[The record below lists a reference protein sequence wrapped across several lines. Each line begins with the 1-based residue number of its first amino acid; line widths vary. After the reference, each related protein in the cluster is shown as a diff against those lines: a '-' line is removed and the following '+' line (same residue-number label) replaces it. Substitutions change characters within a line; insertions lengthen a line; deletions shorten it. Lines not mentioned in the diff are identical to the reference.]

1 MPASI
6 PAPATAPS
14 PRTASAARAPST
26 TRDLSHPL
34 PSGMRDFL
42 PPDARRL
49 SELAR
54 RLLSSFE
61 LFGYELVTLPVFEYE
76 SVLERG
82 LGSLEPEEVLRFVEP
97 ETGEVVA
104 LRPDMTPQLARVV
117 ATRLS
122 QATPPIR
129 LSYQG
134 SVLRR
139 RRERARRHRQIF
151 QAGIELIGLDGP
163 SGDLEALEVACS
175 AARAVGLSDFVLDL
189 GHARIA
195 FALLEGVE
203 PVRQRAA
210 VEALHLKD
218 RAELQ
223 RAAASAGLSQR
234 ERDAL
239 SELGE
244 LHGGRDVLKAATRLL
259 AGTRAEAG
267 LEELSRVLHQVE
279 QRELASSVVVDLGE
293 TRNFAYYTG
302 TTFQLHAYGPGVPI
316 ASGGRYDGLLGG
328 FGRPLPA
335 FGFAFGLDDLVWALG
350 DAALNASPPRL
361 LLTGAAAGLAAG
373 LRAQGV
379 RCAIGPE
386 QDPLAYA
393 ELWRYTHV
401 VSAIASEA
409 VVTSVPGQEEL
420 RAPLDAA
427 SVARVLIK

>member
-1 MPASI
+1 
-6 PAPATAPS
+6 
-14 PRTASAARAPST
+14 
-26 TRDLSHPL
+26 
-34 PSGMRDFL
+34 MRDFL

-49 SELAR
+49 GELAR
-54 RLLSSFE
+54 RLLASFE
-61 LFGYELVTLPVFEYE
+61 LYGYELVTLPVFEYE

-117 ATRLS
+117 ATRLA
-122 QATPPIR
+122 QAAPPIR

-151 QAGIELIGLDGP
+151 QAGIELIGLQGP
-163 SGDLEALEVACS
+163 EGDLEALDVACA
-175 AARAVGLSDFVLDL
+175 AARAVGLNDFVLDL

-218 RAELQ
+218 KSELS
-223 RAAASAGLSQR
+223 RAAAAAGLPQK
-234 ERDAL
+234 EQAAL
-239 SELGE
+239 AALGE
-244 LHGGRDVLKAATRLL
+244 LHGGPEILKSARSVL
-259 AGTRAEAG
+259 AGTRAAPA
-267 LEELSRVLHQVE
+267 LEELSRVVLDVE
-279 QRELASSVVVDLGE
+279 RRALAPSLVVDLGE

-302 TTFQLHAYGPGVPI
+302 TTFQLHAHGPGVPV
-316 ASGGRYDGLLGG
+316 ASGGRYDGLLEG

-350 DAALNASPPRL
+350 DALGTENPPRL
-361 LLTGAAAGLAAG
+361 LLTGAATALASS
-373 LRAQGV
+373 LRERGV
-379 RCAIGPE
+379 RCALGPE

-393 ELWRYTHV
+393 KAWRYTHW
-401 VSAIASEA
+401 VSATANEA
-409 VVTSVPGQEEL
+409 VVTSVTDLVEQ

-427 SVARVLIK
+427 ALARVLAG

>member
-6 PAPATAPS
+6 PAPATAS
-14 PRTASAARAPST
+14 AQRALAASASEA
-26 TRDLSHPL
+26 SHPL
-34 PSGMRDFL
+34 PAGMRDFL

-49 SELAR
+49 GDLAR
-54 RLLSSFE
+54 RLLGSFE

-76 SVLERG
+76 DVLVRG
-82 LGSLEPEEVLRFVEP
+82 LGALAPEEVLRFVEP

-117 ATRLS
+117 STRLA
-122 QATPPIR
+122 QATPPFR

-151 QAGIELIGLDGP
+151 QAGIELIGPDGP
-163 SGDLEALEVACS
+163 TGDLEALDVACS
-175 AARAVGLSDFVLDL
+175 AARAVGLNDFVLDL
-189 GHARIA
+189 GHADIA
-195 FALLEGVE
+195 FALLDGVE
-203 PVRQRAA
+203 PTRQRAA

-218 RAELQ
+218 RSELE
-223 RAAASAGLSQR
+223 RAAAAASLGAR
-234 ERDAL
+234 ERAALGAL
-239 SELGE
+239 SEL
-244 LHGGRDVLKAATRLL
+244 HGGSEVLKAARTSL

-267 LEELSRVLHQVE
+267 LAELTRLVAEVE
-279 QRELASSVVVDLGE
+279 QRGLAPSLVVDLGE

-302 TTFQLHAYGPGVPI
+302 TTFQLHAHGPGVPI

-350 DAALNASPPRL
+350 DVSSGDEPPRL
-361 LLTGAAAGLAAG
+361 LLTGTAAGLAST
-373 LRAQGV
+373 LRASGIC
-379 RCAIGPE
+379 CAIGPE

-393 ELWRYTHV
+393 RVWRYTHW
-401 VSAIASEA
+401 VSATANEA
-409 VVTSVPGQEEL
+409 VVTSVPDLVEQ
-420 RAPLDAA
+420 RAPFDAA
-427 SVARVLIK
+427 AVARVVVR

>member
-1 MPASI
+1 
-6 PAPATAPS
+6 
-14 PRTASAARAPST
+14 
-26 TRDLSHPL
+26 
-34 PSGMRDFL
+34 MRDFL

-49 SELAR
+49 SDLAR
-54 RLLSSFE
+54 QLLGSFE
-61 LFGYELVTLPVFEYE
+61 LYGYELVTLPVFEYE

-82 LGSLEPEEVLRFVEP
+82 LGALEPEEVLRFVEP

-117 ATRLS
+117 STRLS
-122 QATPPIR
+122 QSPPPIR

-151 QAGIELIGLDGP
+151 QAGIELIGLEGP
-163 SGDLEALEVACS
+163 AGDLEALEVACA
-175 AARAVGLSDFVLDL
+175 AARSVGLDDFVLDL
-189 GHARIA
+189 GHASIA

-203 PVRQRAA
+203 PTRQRAA

-218 RAELQ
+218 RAELE
-223 RAAASAGLSQR
+223 RAAASAGLGQR
-234 ERDAL
+234 EQAAL
-239 SELGE
+239 GALGE
-244 LHGGRDVLKAATRLL
+244 LHGGREIFREARRVLG
-259 AGTRAEAG
+259 GTRAEAG
-267 LEELSRVLHQVE
+267 LEELSRVLDEVE
-279 QRELASSVVVDLGE
+279 RRGLAPSVVVDLGE

-302 TTFQLHAYGPGVPI
+302 TTFQLHAHGPGVPI

-350 DAALNASPPRL
+350 REGAASLLPRV
-361 LLTGAAAGLAAG
+361 LLTGGATVLAGA
-373 LRAQGV
+373 LRQRGI
-379 RCAIGPE
+379 RCAGGPE

-393 ELWRYTHV
+393 RVWRYTHW
-401 VSAIASEA
+401 VSTTAGQA
-409 VVTSVPGQEEL
+409 VVISVSDMAEQ

-427 SVARVLIK
+427 TVAGVLVG

>member
-1 MPASI
+1 M
-6 PAPATAPS
+6 
-14 PRTASAARAPST
+14 
-26 TRDLSHPL
+26 HPL

-49 SELAR
+49 GDLAR
-54 RLLSSFE
+54 KLLGSFE
-61 LFGYELVTLPVFEYE
+61 LYGYELVTLPVFEYE

-82 LGSLEPEEVLRFVEP
+82 LGALEPEEVLRFVEP

-117 ATRLS
+117 STRLA
-122 QATPPIR
+122 QAPVPIR

-151 QAGIELIGLDGP
+151 QAGIELIGRDGP
-163 SGDLEALEVACS
+163 AGDLEAIEVAC
-175 AARAVGLSDFVLDL
+175 AGARSVGLTDFVLDL
-189 GHARIA
+189 GHASIA

-218 RAELQ
+218 RAELA
-223 RAAASAGLSQR
+223 RAASAAGLGQR
-234 ERDAL
+234 EQAAL
-239 SELGE
+239 GALGE
-244 LHGGRDVLKAATRLL
+244 LHGGREIFAEARRVLS
-259 AGTRAEAG
+259 GTRAAAG
-267 LEELSRVLHQVE
+267 LEELSGVLEQVE
-279 QRELASSVVVDLGE
+279 QRGLAPSVVVDLGE

-302 TTFQLHAYGPGVPI
+302 TTFQLHAHGPGVPI

-328 FGRPLPA
+328 FGRALPA

-350 DAALNASPPRL
+350 DVAAAAEDPRL
-361 LLTGAAAGLAAG
+361 LLTGAAVALAEG
-373 LRAQGV
+373 LRGRGV
-379 RCAIGPE
+379 RCAVGPD

-393 ELWRYTHV
+393 KVWRYTHW
-401 VSAIASEA
+401 VSATAGQA
-409 VVTSVPGQEEL
+409 VVTSVSDMAEQ

-427 SVARVLIK
+427 AVAGVLVG

>member
-1 MPASI
+1 
-6 PAPATAPS
+6 
-14 PRTASAARAPST
+14 
-26 TRDLSHPL
+26 
-34 PSGMRDFL
+34 MRDFL

-49 SELAR
+49 AELAR
-54 RLLSSFE
+54 HLLGRFE

-82 LGSLEPEEVLRFVEP
+82 LGALDPDEVLRFVEP

-122 QATPPIR
+122 QALPPIR

-175 AARAVGLSDFVLDL
+175 AARAVGLDEFVLDL

-203 PVRQRAA
+203 PVRQRVA

-218 RAELQ
+218 RVELE
-223 RAAASAGLSQR
+223 RAAAAAGLSRR
-234 ERDAL
+234 EQDAL
-239 SELGE
+239 GALSE
-244 LHGGRDVLKAATRLL
+244 LHGGREILKTATSVL
-259 AGTRAEAG
+259 AGTRAQAG
-267 LEELSRVLHQVE
+267 LEELSRVVLAVE
-279 QRELASSVVVDLGE
+279 QRGLAPTVVVDLGE

-302 TTFQLHAYGPGVPI
+302 TTFQLHAHGPGVPV
-316 ASGGRYDGLLGG
+316 ASGGRYDGLLEG

-350 DAALNASPPRL
+350 SAAQTETRPRL
-361 LLTGAAAGLAAG
+361 LVTGAASGLAAALRDQG
-373 LRAQGV
+373 LPCV
-379 RCAIGPE
+379 VGPE

-393 ELWRYTHV
+393 KAWRYTHW
-401 VSAIASEA
+401 VSATASEA
-409 VVTSVPGQEEL
+409 VVTSVSDLVEQ

-427 SVARVLIK
+427 SVARVLVTP

>member
-1 MPASI
+1 
-6 PAPATAPS
+6 
-14 PRTASAARAPST
+14 
-26 TRDLSHPL
+26 
-34 PSGMRDFL
+34 MRDFL

-49 SELAR
+49 SDLAR
-54 RLLSSFE
+54 RLLGSFE

-82 LGSLEPEEVLRFVEP
+82 LGALEPEEVLRFVEP

-117 ATRLS
+117 STRLA
-122 QATPPIR
+122 QAEPPIR

-151 QAGIELIGLDGP
+151 QAGIELIGRDGP
-163 SGDLEALEVACS
+163 DGDLEALEVACAS
-175 AARAVGLSDFVLDL
+175 ARAVGLDDFVLDL
-189 GHARIA
+189 GHASIA

-218 RAELQ
+218 RAELG
-223 RAAASAGLSQR
+223 RAAAAAGLGQR
-234 ERDAL
+234 EQAAL
-239 SELGE
+239 GALGE
-244 LHGGRDVLKAATRLL
+244 LHGGREILKHAHSVLG
-259 AGTRAEAG
+259 GTRAEQG
-267 LEELSRVLHQVE
+267 LHELSRVLDEVE
-279 QRELASSVVVDLGE
+279 RRGLAPSVVVDLGE

-302 TTFQLHAYGPGVPI
+302 TTFQLHAHGPGVPI

-350 DAALNASPPRL
+350 TEEAAARPPRL
-361 LLTGAAAGLAAG
+361 LLTGGASALAGA
-373 LRAQGV
+373 LRQ
-379 RCAIGPE
+379 RSICCAVGPE

-393 ELWRYTHV
+393 KVWRYTHW
-401 VSAIASEA
+401 VSATAGQA
-409 VVTSVPGQEEL
+409 VVTSVSDRVEQ

-427 SVARVLIK
+427 AVAAALVG

>member
-1 MPASI
+1 
-6 PAPATAPS
+6 
-14 PRTASAARAPST
+14 
-26 TRDLSHPL
+26 
-34 PSGMRDFL
+34 MRDFL
-42 PPDARRL
+42 PPDARGL

-54 RLLSSFE
+54 RLLGSFE

-82 LGSLEPEEVLRFVEP
+82 LGALDPDEVLRFVEP

-122 QATPPIR
+122 QAVPPIR

-163 SGDLEALEVACS
+163 SGDLEALDVACS
-175 AARAVGLSDFVLDL
+175 AARAVGLDDFVLDL

-203 PVRQRAA
+203 STRQRAA

-218 RAELQ
+218 QVELR
-223 RAAASAGLSQR
+223 RAAASAGLGIPEQ
-234 ERDAL
+234 DAL
-239 SELGE
+239 VGLSE
-244 LHGGRDVLKAATRLL
+244 LHGGKEILKAARGLL
-259 AGTRAEAG
+259 TGTRAEPG
-267 LEELSRVLHQVE
+267 LDELARVLLEVE
-279 QRELASSVVVDLGE
+279 RRGFAPSVVVDLGE

-302 TTFQLHAYGPGVPI
+302 TTFQLHAHGPGVPI
-316 ASGGRYDGLLGG
+316 ASGGRYDGLLEG

-350 DAALNASPPRL
+350 SGVRTAATPRL
-361 LLTGAAAGLAAG
+361 LLTGGATALAGA
-373 LRAQGV
+373 LRALGV
-379 RCAIGPE
+379 CCAVGPE

-393 ELWRYTHV
+393 QAWRYTHW
-401 VSAIASEA
+401 VSATASEA
-409 VVTSVPGQEEL
+409 VVTSANDLVER

-427 SVARVLIK
+427 SVARVLVKAKP

>member
-1 MPASI
+1 
-6 PAPATAPS
+6 
-14 PRTASAARAPST
+14 
-26 TRDLSHPL
+26 
-34 PSGMRDFL
+34 MRDFL

-54 RLLSSFE
+54 RLLASFE

-82 LGSLEPEEVLRFVEP
+82 LGALEPEEVLRFVEP

-122 QATPPIR
+122 QATPPFR

-151 QAGIELIGLDGP
+151 QAGIELIGLSGP

-218 RAELQ
+218 RAELA

-234 ERDAL
+234 DQQAL
-239 SELGE
+239 AALAE
-244 LHGGRDVLKAATRLL
+244 LHGGREVLKAASSALS
-259 AGTRAEAG
+259 GTRAEVG
-267 LEELSRVLHQVE
+267 LEELSRVVLQAE
-279 QRELASSVVVDLGE
+279 QRQLAPSVVVDLGE

-302 TTFQLHAYGPGVPI
+302 TTFQLHAHGPGVPV

-350 DAALNASPPRL
+350 DVAPAENPPRV
-361 LLTGAAAGLAAG
+361 LLTAGASGLASG
-373 LRAQGV
+373 LRAAGV
-379 RCAIGPE
+379 RCALGPD

-393 ELWRYTHV
+393 KLWRYTHW
-401 VSAIASEA
+401 VSAAAGQA
-409 VVTSVPGQEEL
+409 VVTSVTDQVEQ

-427 SVARVLIK
+427 SVARALAG

>member
-6 PAPATAPS
+6 PAPATLS
-14 PRTASAARAPST
+14 STRTGSS
-26 TRDLSHPL
+26 DSSHPL

-49 SELAR
+49 GELAR
-54 RLLSSFE
+54 RLLGTFE
-61 LFGYELVTLPVFEYE
+61 LYGYELVTLPVFEYE
-76 SVLERG
+76 SVLEKG
-82 LGSLEPEEVLRFVEP
+82 LGALDADEVLRFVEP

-117 ATRLS
+117 CTRLS
-122 QATPPIR
+122 HAAPPIR

-163 SGDLEALEVACS
+163 SGDLEALEVACA
-175 AARAVGLSDFVLDL
+175 AARSVGLEDFVLDL
-189 GHARIA
+189 GHASIA
-195 FALLEGVE
+195 FALLDGVE

-218 RAELQ
+218 RAELE
-223 RAAASAGLSQR
+223 RAARAAGLPSR
-234 ERDAL
+234 EQAALAAL
-239 SELGE
+239 SE
-244 LHGGRDVLKAATRLL
+244 LHGGREILQAAAGVLR
-259 AGTRAEAG
+259 GTRAEAG
-267 LEELSRVLHQVE
+267 LEELSRVVLQVE
-279 QRELASSVVVDLGE
+279 ERGLAPSLVVDLGE

-302 TTFQLHAYGPGVPI
+302 TTFQLHAHGPGVPL

-328 FGRPLPA
+328 FGRALPA

-350 DAALNASPPRL
+350 SPTLAEGPPRVL
-361 LLTGAAAGLAAG
+361 LAPAAAHLAPG
-373 LRAQGV
+373 LRRSGV
-379 RCAIGPE
+379 RCAVAPE

-393 ELWRYTHV
+393 KVWRYTHW
-401 VSAIASEA
+401 VSATANEA
-409 VVTSVPGQEEL
+409 VVTSVPDLVEQ

-427 SVARVLIK
+427 LLARVLVPGT

>member
-1 MPASI
+1 
-6 PAPATAPS
+6 
-14 PRTASAARAPST
+14 
-26 TRDLSHPL
+26 
-34 PSGMRDFL
+34 MRDFL

-49 SELAR
+49 GELAR
-54 RLLSSFE
+54 GLLGTFE
-61 LFGYELVTLPVFEYE
+61 LYGYELVTLPVFEYE

-82 LGSLEPEEVLRFVEP
+82 LGALEPEEVLRFVEP

-117 ATRLS
+117 STRL
-122 QATPPIR
+122 ADKAPPIR

-151 QAGIELIGLDGP
+151 QAGIELIGLHGP
-163 SGDLEALEVACS
+163 SGDLEALEVACA
-175 AARAVGLSDFVLDL
+175 AARGVGLEDFVLDL
-189 GHARIA
+189 GHASIP

-203 PVRQRAA
+203 PMRQRAA

-218 RAELQ
+218 HVELR
-223 RAAASAGLSQR
+223 RAAAAAGLSAPEQR
-234 ERDAL
+234 ALAAL
-239 SELGE
+239 SE
-244 LHGGRDVLKAATRLL
+244 LHGGREILTEAAKLL
-259 AGTRAEAG
+259 SGTRAEAG
-267 LEELSRVLHQVE
+267 LEELSRVVVQVE
-279 QRELASSVVVDLGE
+279 ERGLAPHLVVDLGE

-302 TTFQLHAYGPGVPI
+302 TTFQLHAHGPGVPL

-350 DAALNASPPRL
+350 PAALGDAPPRVL
-361 LLTGAAAGLAAG
+361 LSGAAGALASE
-373 LRAQGV
+373 LRTLGV
-379 RCAIGPE
+379 RCALAPA

-393 ELWRYTHV
+393 KGWRYTHL
-401 VSAIASEA
+401 VSATANEA
-409 VVTSVPGQEEL
+409 VVTCVADLREQ

-427 SVARVLIK
+427 SLSRVLVSGTAQLDP

>member
-1 MPASI
+1 
-6 PAPATAPS
+6 
-14 PRTASAARAPST
+14 
-26 TRDLSHPL
+26 
-34 PSGMRDFL
+34 MRDFL

-54 RLLSSFE
+54 RLLGSFE

-82 LGSLEPEEVLRFVEP
+82 LGSLDPEEVLRFVEP

-117 ATRLS
+117 STRLS
-122 QATPPIR
+122 QAAPPIR

-163 SGDLEALEVACS
+163 TGDLEALEVACA

-218 RAELQ
+218 RAELT
-223 RAAASAGLSQR
+223 RAAAAAGLAQR
-234 ERDAL
+234 EQDAL
-239 SELGE
+239 AALAE
-244 LHGGRDVLKAATRLL
+244 LHGGPEILQSARAVL

-267 LEELSRVLHQVE
+267 LEELSRVLVE
-279 QRELASSVVVDLGE
+279 VGRRGLAPNVVVDLGE

-302 TTFQLHAYGPGVPI
+302 TTFQLHAHGPGVPI

-350 DAALNASPPRL
+350 SNAGSENPPRL
-361 LLTGAAAGLAAG
+361 LLTGAAAGLAGALREQG
-373 LRAQGV
+373 LC
-379 RCAIGPE
+379 CAVGPE

-393 ELWRYTHV
+393 KVWRYTHW
-401 VSAIASEA
+401 VSATASVA
-409 VVTSVPGQEEL
+409 VVTSIPDLVEQ

-427 SVARVLIK
+427 SVARALVNAK

>member
-1 MPASI
+1 MTVALPRSAS
-6 PAPATAPS
+6 S
-14 PRTASAARAPST
+14 SRSSGSASE
-26 TRDLSHPL
+26 LSHPL
-34 PSGMRDFL
+34 PAGMRDFL

-49 SELAR
+49 GELAR
-54 RLLSSFE
+54 RLLGSFE

-82 LGSLEPEEVLRFVEP
+82 LGALDPEEVLRFVEP

-117 ATRLS
+117 STRLS
-122 QATPPIR
+122 HAEPPIR

-175 AARAVGLSDFVLDL
+175 GARAVGLSDFVLDL

-203 PVRQRAA
+203 PTRQRAA

-218 RAELQ
+218 RAELE
-223 RAAASAGLSQR
+223 RAAASAGLSAR
-234 ERDAL
+234 EQAAL
-239 SELGE
+239 SALSE
-244 LHGGRDVLKAATRLL
+244 LHGGREVLSGAAALL
-259 AGTRAEAG
+259 AGTRAEVG
-267 LEELSRVLHQVE
+267 LEELARVVAEVE
-279 QRELASSVVVDLGE
+279 RLGLAPSVVVDLGE

-302 TTFQLHAYGPGVPI
+302 TTFQLHAHGPGVPI

-328 FGRPLPA
+328 FGRALPA

-350 DAALNASPPRL
+350 SADSSDNPPRVLLSGDAAA
-361 LLTGAAAGLAAG
+361 LAPG
-373 LRAQGV
+373 LRRQGV
-379 RCAIGPE
+379 SCAVGPE

-393 ELWRYTHV
+393 KVWRYTHW
-401 VSAIASEA
+401 VSVTAGVA
-409 VVTSVPGQEEL
+409 VVTSVPDLAER

-427 SVARVLIK
+427 AVARTLVG

>member
-1 MPASI
+1 
-6 PAPATAPS
+6 
-14 PRTASAARAPST
+14 
-26 TRDLSHPL
+26 
-34 PSGMRDFL
+34 MRDFL
-42 PPDARRL
+42 PPDAKHL
-49 SELAR
+49 GELAR
-54 RLLSSFE
+54 RLLGSFE

-82 LGSLEPEEVLRFVEP
+82 LGALEPEEVLRFVEP

-117 ATRLS
+117 STRLS
-122 QATPPIR
+122 HATPPIR

-163 SGDLEALEVACS
+163 AGDLEALELACA
-175 AARAVGLSDFVLDL
+175 AARSVGLDDFVLDL

-218 RAELQ
+218 RSELE
-223 RAAASAGLSQR
+223 RAAASAGLGRR
-234 ERDAL
+234 EQEAL
-239 SELGE
+239 AVLGE
-244 LHGGRDVLKAATRLL
+244 LHGGPEILKTAATVL
-259 AGTRAEAG
+259 AGTRAAAG
-267 LEELSRVLHQVE
+267 LQELSRVLVE
-279 QRELASSVVVDLGE
+279 VERRSLAPSVVVDLGE

-302 TTFQLHAYGPGVPI
+302 TTFQLHAHGPGVPI
-316 ASGGRYDGLLGG
+316 ASGGRYDNLLGG

-335 FGFAFGLDDLVWALG
+335 FGFAFQLDDLVWALRG
-350 DAALNASPPRL
+350 AAEAEIPPRL
-361 LLTGAAAGLAAG
+361 LLSGEAGGLAGG
-373 LRAQGV
+373 LRALGL
-379 RCAIGPE
+379 RCAVGPE

-393 ELWRYTHV
+393 KVWRYTHW
-401 VSAIASEA
+401 VSATAGVA
-409 VVTSVPGQEEL
+409 VVTSIPDLAEQ

-427 SVARVLIK
+427 AVARVLVR

>member
-1 MPASI
+1 
-6 PAPATAPS
+6 
-14 PRTASAARAPST
+14 
-26 TRDLSHPL
+26 
-34 PSGMRDFL
+34 MRDFL

-49 SELAR
+49 AELAR
-54 RLLSSFE
+54 RLLGSFE

-82 LGSLEPEEVLRFVEP
+82 LGSLDPEEVLRFVEP

-117 ATRLS
+117 STRLS
-122 QATPPIR
+122 QAAPPIR

-163 SGDLEALEVACS
+163 TGDLEALEVACA
-175 AARAVGLSDFVLDL
+175 AARAVGLTDFVLDL

-203 PVRQRAA
+203 PTRQRAA

-218 RAELQ
+218 RVELT
-223 RAAASAGLSQR
+223 RAAAAAGLAPR
-234 ERDAL
+234 EQEALAAL
-239 SELGE
+239 SEL
-244 LHGGRDVLKAATRLL
+244 HGGPEVLKNARKLL

-267 LEELSRVLHQVE
+267 LEELSRVLVDVE
-279 QRELASSVVVDLGE
+279 RLGLAPSVVVDLGE

-302 TTFQLHAYGPGVPI
+302 TTFQLHAHGPGVPI

-350 DAALNASPPRL
+350 SGAASENPPRL
-361 LLTGAAAGLAAG
+361 LLTGAAIGLAGA
-373 LRAQGV
+373 LRQQGV
-379 RCAIGPE
+379 CCAVGPE

-393 ELWRYTHV
+393 KVWRYTHW
-401 VSAIASEA
+401 VSATASQA
-409 VVTSVPGQEEL
+409 VVTSVPDLVEQ

-427 SVARVLIK
+427 SVARALVNAK

>member
-1 MPASI
+1 
-6 PAPATAPS
+6 
-14 PRTASAARAPST
+14 
-26 TRDLSHPL
+26 
-34 PSGMRDFL
+34 MRDFL
-42 PPDARRL
+42 PPDARGL
-49 SELAR
+49 SELS
-54 RLLSSFE
+54 RLLLGSFE

-82 LGSLEPEEVLRFVEP
+82 LGALEPEEVLRFVEP

-117 ATRLS
+117 VTRLA
-122 QATPPIR
+122 QAAPPIR

-163 SGDLEALEVACS
+163 SGDLEALEVACA
-175 AARAVGLSDFVLDL
+175 AARAVGLGDFVLDL

-218 RAELQ
+218 RAELV
-223 RAAASAGLSQR
+223 RAAAGAGLGRR
-234 ERDAL
+234 EQDAL
-239 SELGE
+239 AALGE
-244 LHGGRDVLKAATRLL
+244 LHGGREILKSAAQVL
-259 AGTRAEAG
+259 AGTPAAG
-267 LEELSRVLHQVE
+267 ALEELTQVLVQVE
-279 QRELASSVVVDLGE
+279 QRGLAPSVVVDLGE
-293 TRNFAYYTG
+293 TRHFAYYTG
-302 TTFQLHAYGPGVPI
+302 TTFQLHAHGPGVPI
-316 ASGGRYDGLLGG
+316 ASGGRYDGLLGR

-350 DAALNASPPRL
+350 KTAAGVSPPRV
-361 LLTGAAAGLAAG
+361 LLTGAAAGLASG
-373 LRAQGV
+373 LRALGV
-379 RCAIGPE
+379 RCAVGPE
-386 QDPLAYA
+386 QDSLAYA
-393 ELWRYTHV
+393 RVWRYTHW
-401 VSAIASEA
+401 VSTTASDA
-409 VVTSVPGQEEL
+409 VVTSVPDQVEQ

-427 SVARVLIK
+427 TVARVLVG

>member
-1 MPASI
+1 M
-6 PAPATAPS
+6 
-14 PRTASAARAPST
+14 
-26 TRDLSHPL
+26 SHPL
-34 PSGMRDFL
+34 PAGMRDFL

-54 RLLSSFE
+54 RLLGSFE

-82 LGSLEPEEVLRFVEP
+82 LGALDPEEVLRFVEP

-122 QATPPIR
+122 QAVPPIR

-151 QAGIELIGLDGP
+151 QAGIELIGLEGP
-163 SGDLEALEVACS
+163 SGDLEALDVACS
-175 AARAVGLSDFVLDL
+175 AARAVGLDDFVLDL

-203 PVRQRAA
+203 PIRQRAA

-218 RAELQ
+218 RVELK
-223 RAAASAGLSQR
+223 RAAASAGLGGR
-234 ERDAL
+234 EQDALAAL
-239 SELGE
+239 SEL
-244 LHGGRDVLKAATRLL
+244 HGGHEILNAAASVL
-259 AGTRAEAG
+259 AGTRAQPG
-267 LEELSRVLHQVE
+267 LDELSRVLVE
-279 QRELASSVVVDLGE
+279 VERRGFAPSVVVDLGE

-302 TTFQLHAYGPGVPI
+302 TTFQLHARGPGVPI
-316 ASGGRYDGLLGG
+316 ASGGRYDGLLEG

-350 DAALNASPPRL
+350 NGVQAQTAPRL
-361 LLTGAAAGLAAG
+361 LLTGEAARLADGLRAAGLC
-373 LRAQGV
+373 
-379 RCAIGPE
+379 CAVGPE

-393 ELWRYTHV
+393 KAWRYTHW
-401 VSAIASEA
+401 VSATATEA
-409 VVTSVPGQEEL
+409 VVTSATDLVEQ

-427 SVARVLIK
+427 SVARVLVKP

>member
-1 MPASI
+1 
-6 PAPATAPS
+6 
-14 PRTASAARAPST
+14 
-26 TRDLSHPL
+26 
-34 PSGMRDFL
+34 MRDFL

-49 SELAR
+49 GELAR
-54 RLLSSFE
+54 RLLGSFE

-82 LGSLEPEEVLRFVEP
+82 LGALDPEEVLRFVEP

-117 ATRLS
+117 STRLA
-122 QATPPIR
+122 QAVPPIR

-151 QAGIELIGLDGP
+151 QAGIELIGLEGP
-163 SGDLEALEVACS
+163 TGDLEAIELACS
-175 AARAVGLSDFVLDL
+175 AARAVGLADFVLDL

-195 FALLEGVE
+195 FALLDGVE

-210 VEALHLKD
+210 VDALHLKD
-218 RAELQ
+218 RSELE
-223 RAAASAGLSQR
+223 RAAARAGLA
-234 ERDAL
+234 ERDRRALSAL
-239 SELGE
+239 SEL
-244 LHGGRDVLKAATRLL
+244 HGDTKILGSARSYL
-259 AGTRAEAG
+259 AGTRAETALQELERVSLDVERRG
-267 LEELSRVLHQVE
+267 LAPRVVI
-279 QRELASSVVVDLGE
+279 DLGE

-302 TTFQLHAYGPGVPI
+302 TTFQLHADGPGVPI
-316 ASGGRYDGLLGG
+316 ASGGRYDGLIGG

-350 DAALNASPPRL
+350 DTLSGEIPPKL
-361 LLTGAAAGLAAG
+361 LLSGAAAGLATG
-373 LRAQGV
+373 LRELGL

-393 ELWRYTHV
+393 KAWRYTHW
-401 VSAIASEA
+401 VSATATEA
-409 VVTSVPGQEEL
+409 VVTSVHDLVER

-427 SVARVLIK
+427 ALARVLVA

>member
-1 MPASI
+1 
-6 PAPATAPS
+6 
-14 PRTASAARAPST
+14 
-26 TRDLSHPL
+26 
-34 PSGMRDFL
+34 MRDFL

-49 SELAR
+49 GDLAR
-54 RLLSSFE
+54 QLLGSFE

-82 LGSLEPEEVLRFVEP
+82 LGALEPEEVLRFVEP

-117 ATRLS
+117 STRLA
-122 QATPPIR
+122 QAEPPIR

-151 QAGIELIGLDGP
+151 QAGIELIGRDAAE
-163 SGDLEALEVACS
+163 GDLEVLEVACS
-175 AARAVGLSDFVLDL
+175 AARAVGLDDFVLDL
-189 GHARIA
+189 GHASIA

-218 RAELQ
+218 RGELI
-223 RAAASAGLSQR
+223 RAAAAAGLGKR
-234 ERDAL
+234 EQAAL
-239 SELGE
+239 GELGE
-244 LHGGRDVLKAATRLL
+244 LHGGREILIEAQRVLG
-259 AGTRAEAG
+259 GTRAEPG
-267 LEELSRVLHQVE
+267 LLELGRVLNEVE
-279 QRELASSVVVDLGE
+279 QRGLAPSVLVDLGE

-302 TTFQLHAYGPGVPI
+302 TTFQLHAHGPGVPI

-328 FGRPLPA
+328 FGRALPA

-350 DAALNASPPRL
+350 QGGTDARAPRVL
-361 LLTGAAAGLAAG
+361 LSREVEGLAGA
-373 LRAQGV
+373 LRQRGIC
-379 RCAIGPE
+379 CAVGPK

-393 ELWRYTHV
+393 KVWRYTHW
-401 VSAIASEA
+401 VSAAAGQA
-409 VVTSVPGQEEL
+409 VVTSVSD
-420 RAPLDAA
+420 RAEQRASLDAA
-427 SVARVLIK
+427 AVAAVLVG

>member
-1 MPASI
+1 M
-6 PAPATAPS
+6 
-14 PRTASAARAPST
+14 
-26 TRDLSHPL
+26 SHPL
-34 PSGMRDFL
+34 PAGMRDFL

-49 SELAR
+49 AELAR
-54 RLLSSFE
+54 RLLGSFE

-82 LGSLEPEEVLRFVEP
+82 LGALEPEEVLRFVEP

-151 QAGIELIGLDGP
+151 QAGIELIGPDGP
-163 SGDLEALEVACS
+163 TGDIEAIEVACS
-175 AARAVGLSDFVLDL
+175 AARAVGLDDFVLDL

-195 FALLEGVE
+195 FALLDGVE
-203 PVRQRAA
+203 PTRQRAA

-218 RAELQ
+218 RAELE
-223 RAAASAGLSQR
+223 RAARSAGLSAR
-234 ERDAL
+234 EQAAL
-239 SELGE
+239 SALAE
-244 LHGGRDVLKAATRLL
+244 LHGGREILSGARALL

-267 LEELSRVLHQVE
+267 LEELSRLLDEVE
-279 QRELASSVVVDLGE
+279 RRELSPAVVVDLGE

-302 TTFQLHAYGPGVPI
+302 TTFQLHAHGPGVPI

-350 DAALNASPPRL
+350 GGAAGAVESPPRV
-361 LLTGAAAGLAAG
+361 LLTGGAAALAAD

-379 RCAIGPE
+379 RCAVGPE

-393 ELWRYTHV
+393 EVWRYTHW
-401 VSAIASEA
+401 VSATSGEA
-409 VVTSVPGQEEL
+409 QVTSVPERTEQ

-427 SVARVLIK
+427 SVARVLVK

>member
-1 MPASI
+1 MSNV
-6 PAPATAPS
+6 
-14 PRTASAARAPST
+14 PST
-26 TRDLSHPL
+26 AHPL

-49 SELAR
+49 AELAR
-54 RLLSSFE
+54 RLLTSFE

-117 ATRLS
+117 ATRLA
-122 QATPPIR
+122 QAAPPIR

-163 SGDLEALEVACS
+163 SGDIEALEAACA
-175 AARAVGLSDFVLDL
+175 AARAVGLADFVLDL

-218 RAELQ
+218 KTELA
-223 RAAASAGLSQR
+223 RAADAAGLTGR
-234 ERDAL
+234 DRDAL
-239 SELGE
+239 ATLGE
-244 LHGGRDVLKAATRLL
+244 LHGGPEVLKSAREVLR
-259 AGTRAEAG
+259 GTRAAG
-267 LEELSRVLHQVE
+267 ALEELSRVVLDVE
-279 QRELASSVVVDLGE
+279 RRGLAPALVIDLGE

-302 TTFQLHAYGPGVPI
+302 TTFQLHAHGPGVPV
-316 ASGGRYDGLLGG
+316 ASGGRYDGLLEG

-350 DAALNASPPRL
+350 DALGMENPPRVL
-361 LLTGAAAGLAAG
+361 LSGSAATLAPALRERG
-373 LRAQGV
+373 LR
-379 RCAIGPE
+379 CAVGPE

-393 ELWRYTHV
+393 KAWRYTHW
-401 VSAIASEA
+401 VSATASEA
-409 VVTSVPGQEEL
+409 VVTSVPDLVEH

-427 SVARVLIK
+427 ALARVLAG

>member
-1 MPASI
+1 
-6 PAPATAPS
+6 
-14 PRTASAARAPST
+14 
-26 TRDLSHPL
+26 
-34 PSGMRDFL
+34 MRDFL

-49 SELAR
+49 GDLAR
-54 RLLSSFE
+54 RLLGSFE

-82 LGSLEPEEVLRFVEP
+82 LGAMEPEEVLRFVEP

-117 ATRLS
+117 STRLA
-122 QATPPIR
+122 QAQPPIR

-151 QAGIELIGLDGP
+151 QAGIELIGRDGP
-163 SGDLEALEVACS
+163 DGDLEALEVACA
-175 AARAVGLSDFVLDL
+175 AARAVGLSEFVLDL
-189 GHARIA
+189 GHASIA

-218 RAELQ
+218 SVELT
-223 RAAASAGLSQR
+223 RAAASAGLGPR
-234 ERDAL
+234 EQAAL
-239 SELGE
+239 GALGD
-244 LHGGRDVLKAATRLL
+244 LHGGREILPEAKRLL
-259 AGTRAEAG
+259 AGTRAEQG
-267 LEELSRVLHQVE
+267 LTELSRVLDEVE
-279 QRELASSVVVDLGE
+279 RRGLAPSVVLDLGE
-293 TRNFAYYTG
+293 TRHFAYYTG
-302 TTFQLHAYGPGVPI
+302 TTFQLHAHGPGVPI

-335 FGFAFGLDDLVWALG
+335 FGFAFLLDDLVWALG
-350 DAALNASPPRL
+350 TGAYGVEPARL
-361 LLTGAAAGLAAG
+361 LLTESAAALAPG
-373 LRAQGV
+373 LRQRGIC
-379 RCAIGPE
+379 CALGPD

-393 ELWRYTHV
+393 KAWRYTHW
-401 VSAIASEA
+401 VSTTAGQA
-409 VVTSVPGQEEL
+409 VVTNVSDLAEQ

-427 SVARVLIK
+427 AVAAVLVG

>member
-1 MPASI
+1 
-6 PAPATAPS
+6 
-14 PRTASAARAPST
+14 
-26 TRDLSHPL
+26 
-34 PSGMRDFL
+34 MRDFL

-54 RLLSSFE
+54 RLLGRFE

-82 LGSLEPEEVLRFVEP
+82 LGALDPEEVLRFVEP

-117 ATRLS
+117 STRLA
-122 QATPPIR
+122 QAAPPIR

-163 SGDLEALEVACS
+163 SGDLEALDVACS
-175 AARAVGLSDFVLDL
+175 AARAVGLDDFVLDL

-218 RAELQ
+218 RVELE
-223 RAAASAGLSQR
+223 RAAAAAGLSRR
-234 ERDAL
+234 EQDAL
-239 SELGE
+239 GALSE
-244 LHGGRDVLKAATRLL
+244 LHGGREILQAATRVL
-259 AGTRAEAG
+259 AGTRAEPG
-267 LEELSRVLHQVE
+267 LEELSRVLLAVE
-279 QRELASSVVVDLGE
+279 ERELAPSVVVDLGE

-302 TTFQLHAYGPGVPI
+302 TTFQLHAHGPGVPV
-316 ASGGRYDGLLGG
+316 ASGGRYDGLLEG

-350 DAALNASPPRL
+350 AAQPETPPRL
-361 LLTGAAAGLAAG
+361 LLTGGASAVGGG
-373 LRAQGV
+373 LRDLGL
-379 RCAIGPE
+379 RCAVGPE

-393 ELWRYTHV
+393 RAWRYTHW
-401 VSAIASEA
+401 VSATANEA
-409 VVTSVPGQEEL
+409 VVISVSDLVEQ

-427 SVARVLIK
+427 SVARVLVKP

>member
-1 MPASI
+1 
-6 PAPATAPS
+6 
-14 PRTASAARAPST
+14 
-26 TRDLSHPL
+26 
-34 PSGMRDFL
+34 MRDFL

-54 RLLSSFE
+54 RLLGSFE

-82 LGSLEPEEVLRFVEP
+82 LGALDPEEVLRFVEP

-117 ATRLS
+117 ATRLA
-122 QATPPIR
+122 QAAPPIR

-151 QAGIELIGLDGP
+151 QAGIELIGLEGP

-175 AARAVGLSDFVLDL
+175 AARSVGLEDFVLDL

-195 FALLEGVE
+195 FDLLDGVE
-203 PVRQRAA
+203 PTRQRAA

-218 RAELQ
+218 RAELE
-223 RAAASAGLSQR
+223 RAARSAGLGQR
-234 ERDAL
+234 EQVAL
-239 SELGE
+239 SALGE
-244 LHGGRDVLKAATRLL
+244 LHGDRGVFERARPLL
-259 AGTRAEAG
+259 AGTRAEQG
-267 LEELSRVLHQVE
+267 LEELARVVLEVE
-279 QRELASSVVVDLGE
+279 RRGLAPSVVVDLGE

-302 TTFQLHAYGPGVPI
+302 TTFQLHAHGPGVPI

-350 DAALNASPPRL
+350 GSEEIVAPPRV
-361 LLTGAAAGLAAG
+361 LLTGEATTLAGP
-373 LRAQGV
+373 LRALGV
-379 RCAIGPE
+379 RCAVGPE

-393 ELWRYTHV
+393 EVWRYTHW
-401 VSAIASEA
+401 VSATSGEA
-409 VVTSVPGQEEL
+409 QVTSVPDRGEQ

-427 SVARVLIK
+427 ALARVLVQSK